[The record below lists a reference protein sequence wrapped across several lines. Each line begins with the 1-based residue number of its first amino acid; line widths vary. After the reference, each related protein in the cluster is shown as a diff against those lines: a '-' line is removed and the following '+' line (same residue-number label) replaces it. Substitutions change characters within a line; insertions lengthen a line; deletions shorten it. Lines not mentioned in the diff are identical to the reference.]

1 MVVMKKVKTILYG
14 AALLLLVNACDSILD
29 REVVLSLTEDDVLTL
44 YNNTQSRAVAI
55 YNYLPSGFRC
65 VDGAMMASASD
76 EAEYTLETSS
86 IQMFNVGSWNAKNN
100 PDGGSWWNNF
110 RGIYLVNHF
119 LANSDN
125 LDLEMYRLNPD
136 DIGHE
141 QYQNRLDNIKRWKYE
156 ARFLRAYFYFEL
168 IKRYG
173 GVPVITRPVEIGDS
187 FPRNTLDSCVNFIV
201 KECDDIAWGLPVKYT
216 EQENLG
222 RATRGAVLALKSRVL
237 LYAASDLFNSPE
249 KWASGYANK
258 DLISVKP
265 IDRKERWKRA
275 ADAAKNV
282 IDLTD
287 AGYALSNN
295 YQGVFRSYTD
305 AEIIL
310 ARRDGA
316 SNDFE
321 KANYPVGYDLG
332 NSGNTPS
339 LNLLDDYEM
348 LDGTAFDWNNK
359 NHAANPYRGRDP
371 RLAFT
376 ILSNMTKFNGRPVE
390 CWTGGRDGKGVPR
403 ATKTGQYLLKYIDP
417 ELNLLEG
424 RTSVHTWVLI
434 RLAEVY
440 LNYIEALNEYQPAHS
455 DIKIYYNKIRQRE
468 GIKMP
473 ELPDGLD
480 QDAVRQKIRHE
491 RRIELAFEDHRLW
504 DARRWMIAAD
514 NEKGKGV
521 LNIPLRG
528 LEILNRGGVPSYT
541 PIEIEKRNFEPKM
554 YLYPIPQGDLDIAG
568 WSQNPLW

>member
-156 ARFLRAYFYFEL
+156 VRFLRAYFYFEL

-201 KECDDIAWGLPVKYT
+201 KECDDIALGLPIKYT

-249 KWASGYANK
+249 KWASDYANK
-258 DLISVKP
+258 DLISVKT

-275 ADAAKNV
+275 ADAAKDV
-282 IDLTD
+282 IDLAD

-295 YQGVFRSYTD
+295 YQGIFRSYTD
-305 AEIIL
+305 TEIIL

-348 LDGTAFDWNNK
+348 LDGTAFDWSNK
-359 NHAANPYRGRDP
+359 NHAANPYKGRDP

-424 RTSVHTWVLI
+424 RTSVHTWILI

-455 DIKIYYNKIRQRE
+455 DIKIYYDKIRRRE

-473 ELPDGLD
+473 VLPDGLD

-514 NEKGKGV
+514 NEMGKGV

-528 LEILNRGGVPSYT
+528 LEILNRGGVPSYR

>member
-1 MVVMKKVKTILYG
+1 MKKVKTILYG

-156 ARFLRAYFYFEL
+156 VRFLRAYFYFEL

-201 KECDDIAWGLPVKYT
+201 KECDDIALGLPIKYT

-321 KANYPVGYDLG
+321 KTNYPVGYDLG

-359 NHAANPYRGRDP
+359 NHAANPYKGRDP

-424 RTSVHTWVLI
+424 RTSVHTWILI

-440 LNYIEALNEYQPAHS
+440 LNYIEALNEYQPTHS
-455 DIKIYYNKIRQRE
+455 DIKIYYDKIRRRE

-514 NEKGKGV
+514 NEMGKGV

-528 LEILNRGGVPSYT
+528 LEILNRGGVPSYR

>member
-1 MVVMKKVKTILYG
+1 MKKVKTILYG

-156 ARFLRAYFYFEL
+156 VRFLRAYFYFEL

-201 KECDDIAWGLPVKYT
+201 KECDDIALGLPIKYT

>member
-1 MVVMKKVKTILYG
+1 MKKVKTILYG

-156 ARFLRAYFYFEL
+156 VRFLRAYFYFEL

-258 DLISVKP
+258 DLISGKP

>member
-1 MVVMKKVKTILYG
+1 MKKVKTILYG

-156 ARFLRAYFYFEL
+156 VRFLRAYFYFEL

-371 RLAFT
+371 RLVFT

>member
-1 MVVMKKVKTILYG
+1 MKKVKTILYG

-86 IQMFNVGSWNAKNN
+86 IHMFNVGSWNAKNN

-156 ARFLRAYFYFEL
+156 VRFLRAYFYFEL

-201 KECDDIAWGLPVKYT
+201 KECDDIALGLPIKYT

-275 ADAAKNV
+275 ADAAKDV

-348 LDGTAFDWNNK
+348 LDGTVFDWNNK
-359 NHAANPYRGRDP
+359 NHAANPYKGRDP

-376 ILSNMTKFNGRPVE
+376 ILSNMKKFNGRPVE

-424 RTSVHTWVLI
+424 RTSVHTWILI

-440 LNYIEALNEYQPAHS
+440 LNYIEALNEYQPTHS
-455 DIKIYYNKIRQRE
+455 DIKIYYDKIRRRE

-514 NEKGKGV
+514 NEMGKGV

-528 LEILNRGGVPSYT
+528 LEILNRGGVPSYS

>member
-1 MVVMKKVKTILYG
+1 MKKVKTILYG

-86 IQMFNVGSWNAKNN
+86 IHMFNVGSWNAKNN

-156 ARFLRAYFYFEL
+156 VRFLRAYFYFEL

-201 KECDDIAWGLPVKYT
+201 KECDDIALGLPIKYT

-275 ADAAKNV
+275 ADAAKDV

-348 LDGTAFDWNNK
+348 LDGTVFDWNNK
-359 NHAANPYRGRDP
+359 NHAANPYKGRDP

-424 RTSVHTWVLI
+424 RTSVHTWILI

-440 LNYIEALNEYQPAHS
+440 LNYIEALNEYQPTHS
-455 DIKIYYNKIRQRE
+455 DIKIYYDKIRRRE

-514 NEKGKGV
+514 NEMGKGV

-528 LEILNRGGVPSYT
+528 LEILNRGGVPSYS
-541 PIEIEKRNFEPKM
+541 PIEIEKRNFELKM

>member
-14 AALLLLVNACDSILD
+14 AALLLLVSACDSILD

-156 ARFLRAYFYFEL
+156 VRFLRAYFYFEL

-187 FPRNTLDSCVNFIV
+187 FPRNTLDSCVNFII
-201 KECDDIAWGLPVKYT
+201 KECDDIALGLPIKYT

-258 DLISVKP
+258 DLISVEP

-275 ADAAKNV
+275 ADAAKDV
-282 IDLTD
+282 IDLAD

-359 NHAANPYRGRDP
+359 NHAANPYKGRDP

-424 RTSVHTWVLI
+424 RTSVHTWILI

-440 LNYIEALNEYQPAHS
+440 LNYIEALNEYQPTHS
-455 DIKIYYNKIRQRE
+455 DIKIYYDKIRRRE

-473 ELPDGLD
+473 ELPNGLD

-514 NEKGKGV
+514 NEMGKGV

-528 LEILNRGGVPSYT
+528 LEILNRGGVPSYS

>member
-1 MVVMKKVKTILYG
+1 MKKVKTILYG

-156 ARFLRAYFYFEL
+156 VRFLRAYFYFEL

-491 RRIELAFEDHRLW
+491 RRIELAFEDHRRW

>member
-1 MVVMKKVKTILYG
+1 MKKVKTILYG

-156 ARFLRAYFYFEL
+156 VRFLRAYFYFEL

-491 RRIELAFEDHRLW
+491 RGIELAFEDHRLW

>member
-1 MVVMKKVKTILYG
+1 
-14 AALLLLVNACDSILD
+14 
-29 REVVLSLTEDDVLTL
+29 
-44 YNNTQSRAVAI
+44 
-55 YNYLPSGFRC
+55 
-65 VDGAMMASASD
+65 
-76 EAEYTLETSS
+76 
-86 IQMFNVGSWNAKNN
+86 MFNVGSWNAKNN

-156 ARFLRAYFYFEL
+156 VRFLRAYFYFEL

>member
-1 MVVMKKVKTILYG
+1 MKKVKTILYG

-156 ARFLRAYFYFEL
+156 VRFLRAYFYFEL

-455 DIKIYYNKIRQRE
+455 DIKIYYNMIRQRE

-541 PIEIEKRNFEPKM
+541 PIEIEQRNFEPKM

>member
-156 ARFLRAYFYFEL
+156 VRFLRAYFYFEL

-541 PIEIEKRNFEPKM
+541 PIEIEQRNFEPKM

>member
-156 ARFLRAYFYFEL
+156 VRFLRAYFYFEL

-514 NEKGKGV
+514 NEMGKGV

-528 LEILNRGGVPSYT
+528 LEILNRGGVPSYS

>member
-156 ARFLRAYFYFEL
+156 VRFLRAYFYFEL

-521 LNIPLRG
+521 LIPLRG

>member
-1 MVVMKKVKTILYG
+1 MKKVKTILYG

-156 ARFLRAYFYFEL
+156 VRFLRAYFYFEL

-455 DIKIYYNKIRQRE
+455 DT
-468 GIKMP
+468 
-473 ELPDGLD
+473 L
-480 QDAVRQKIRHE
+480 
-491 RRIELAFEDHRLW
+491 
-504 DARRWMIAAD
+504 
-514 NEKGKGV
+514 
-521 LNIPLRG
+521 
-528 LEILNRGGVPSYT
+528 
-541 PIEIEKRNFEPKM
+541 
-554 YLYPIPQGDLDIAG
+554 IPQHYYKYNFL
-568 WSQNPLW
+568 ST

>member
-1 MVVMKKVKTILYG
+1 MKKVKTILYG

-156 ARFLRAYFYFEL
+156 VRFLRAYFYFEL

-455 DIKIYYNKIRQRE
+455 DIKIYYDKIRRRE

-473 ELPDGLD
+473 VLPDGLD

-514 NEKGKGV
+514 NEMGKGV

-528 LEILNRGGVPSYT
+528 LEILNRGGVPSYR

>member
-455 DIKIYYNKIRQRE
+455 DIKIYYDKIRQRE

-504 DARRWMIAAD
+504 DVRRWMIAAD

>member
-1 MVVMKKVKTILYG
+1 MKKVKTILYG

-156 ARFLRAYFYFEL
+156 VRFLRAYFYFEL

-541 PIEIEKRNFEPKM
+541 PIEIEKRNFEPKCI
-554 YLYPIPQGDLDIAG
+554 YILFHKEI
-568 WSQNPLW
+568 

>member
-1 MVVMKKVKTILYG
+1 MKTILYG

-156 ARFLRAYFYFEL
+156 VRFLRAYFYFEL

-201 KECDDIAWGLPVKYT
+201 KECDDIALGLPIKYT

-249 KWASGYANK
+249 KWASDYANK
-258 DLISVKP
+258 DLISVKT

-275 ADAAKNV
+275 ADAAKDV
-282 IDLTD
+282 IDLAD

-295 YQGVFRSYTD
+295 YQGIFRSYTD
-305 AEIIL
+305 TEIIL

-348 LDGTAFDWNNK
+348 LDGTAFDWSNK
-359 NHAANPYRGRDP
+359 NHAANPYKGRDP

-424 RTSVHTWVLI
+424 RTSVHTWILI

-455 DIKIYYNKIRQRE
+455 DIKIYYDKIRRRE

-473 ELPDGLD
+473 VLPDGLD

-514 NEKGKGV
+514 NEMGKGV

-528 LEILNRGGVPSYT
+528 LEILNRGGVPSYR

>member
-1 MVVMKKVKTILYG
+1 MKKVKTILYG

-455 DIKIYYNKIRQRE
+455 DIKIYYDKIRQRE

-504 DARRWMIAAD
+504 DVRRWMIAAD

>member
-1 MVVMKKVKTILYG
+1 MKKVKTILYG

-156 ARFLRAYFYFEL
+156 VRFLRAYFYFEL

-504 DARRWMIAAD
+504 DVRRWMIAAD

>member
-1 MVVMKKVKTILYG
+1 MKKVKTILYG

-156 ARFLRAYFYFEL
+156 VRFLRAYFYFEL

-201 KECDDIAWGLPVKYT
+201 KECDDIALGLPIKYT

-249 KWASGYANK
+249 KWASDYANK
-258 DLISVKP
+258 DLISVKT

-275 ADAAKNV
+275 ADAAKDV
-282 IDLTD
+282 IDLAD

-295 YQGVFRSYTD
+295 YQGIFRSYTD
-305 AEIIL
+305 TEIIL

-348 LDGTAFDWNNK
+348 LDGTAFDWSNK
-359 NHAANPYRGRDP
+359 NHAANPYKGRDP

-424 RTSVHTWVLI
+424 RTSVHTWILI

-455 DIKIYYNKIRQRE
+455 DIKIYYDKIRRRE

-473 ELPDGLD
+473 VLPDGLD
-480 QDAVRQKIRHE
+480 QHAVRQKIRHE

-514 NEKGKGV
+514 NEMGKGV

-528 LEILNRGGVPSYT
+528 LEILNRGGVPSYR

>member
-1 MVVMKKVKTILYG
+1 MKTILYG

-156 ARFLRAYFYFEL
+156 VRFLRAYFYFEL

>member
-14 AALLLLVNACDSILD
+14 AALLLLVSACDSILD

-156 ARFLRAYFYFEL
+156 VRFLRAYFYFEL

-187 FPRNTLDSCVNFIV
+187 FPRNTLDSCVNFII
-201 KECDDIAWGLPVKYT
+201 KECDDIALGLPIKYT

-265 IDRKERWKRA
+265 IARKERWKRA
-275 ADAAKNV
+275 ADAAKDV
-282 IDLTD
+282 IDLAD

-359 NHAANPYRGRDP
+359 NHAANPYKGRDP

-424 RTSVHTWVLI
+424 RTSVHTWILI

-440 LNYIEALNEYQPAHS
+440 LNYIEALNEYQPTHS
-455 DIKIYYNKIRQRE
+455 DIKIYYDKIRRRE

-473 ELPDGLD
+473 ELPNGLD

-514 NEKGKGV
+514 NEMGKGV

-528 LEILNRGGVPSYT
+528 LEILNRGGVPSYS

>member
-1 MVVMKKVKTILYG
+1 MKKVKTILYG

-156 ARFLRAYFYFEL
+156 VRFLRAYFYFEL

-201 KECDDIAWGLPVKYT
+201 KECDDIALGLPIKYT

-249 KWASGYANK
+249 KWASDYANK
-258 DLISVKP
+258 DLISVKT

-275 ADAAKNV
+275 ADAAKDV
-282 IDLTD
+282 IDLAD

-295 YQGVFRSYTD
+295 YQGIFRSYTD
-305 AEIIL
+305 TEIIL

-348 LDGTAFDWNNK
+348 LDGTAFDWSNK
-359 NHAANPYRGRDP
+359 NHAANPYKGRDP

-424 RTSVHTWVLI
+424 RTSVHTWILI

-455 DIKIYYNKIRQRE
+455 DIKIYYDKIRRRE

-473 ELPDGLD
+473 ALPDGLD

-514 NEKGKGV
+514 NEMGKGV

-528 LEILNRGGVPSYT
+528 LEILNRGGVPSYR

>member
-1 MVVMKKVKTILYG
+1 MKKVKTILYG

-156 ARFLRAYFYFEL
+156 VRFLRAYFYFEL

-201 KECDDIAWGLPVKYT
+201 KECDDIALGLPIKYT

-249 KWASGYANK
+249 KWASDYANK
-258 DLISVKP
+258 DLISVKT

-275 ADAAKNV
+275 ADAAKDV
-282 IDLTD
+282 IDLAD

-295 YQGVFRSYTD
+295 YQGIFRSYTD
-305 AEIIL
+305 TEIIL

-348 LDGTAFDWNNK
+348 LDGTAFDWSNK
-359 NHAANPYRGRDP
+359 NHAANPYKGRDP

-376 ILSNMTKFNGRPVE
+376 ILSNMTKFNGRSVE

-424 RTSVHTWVLI
+424 RTSVHTWILI

-455 DIKIYYNKIRQRE
+455 DIKIYYDKIRRRE

-473 ELPDGLD
+473 VLPDGLD

-514 NEKGKGV
+514 NEMGKGV

-528 LEILNRGGVPSYT
+528 LEILNRGGVPSYR

>member
-1 MVVMKKVKTILYG
+1 MKKVKTILYG

-455 DIKIYYNKIRQRE
+455 DIKIYYDKIRQRE

-504 DARRWMIAAD
+504 DVRRWMIAAD

-528 LEILNRGGVPSYT
+528 LEILNRGGSAFVYSY
-541 PIEIEKRNFEPKM
+541 
-554 YLYPIPQGDLDIAG
+554 
-568 WSQNPLW
+568 

>member
-1 MVVMKKVKTILYG
+1 MKKVKTILYG

-156 ARFLRAYFYFEL
+156 VRFLRAYFYFEL

-201 KECDDIAWGLPVKYT
+201 KECDDIALGLPIKYT

-265 IDRKERWKRA
+265 IDRKERWKKA
-275 ADAAKNV
+275 ADAAKDV

-321 KANYPVGYDLG
+321 KTNYPVGYDLG

-359 NHAANPYRGRDP
+359 NHAANPYKGRDP

-424 RTSVHTWVLI
+424 RTSVHTWILI

-440 LNYIEALNEYQPAHS
+440 LNYIEALNEYQPTHS
-455 DIKIYYNKIRQRE
+455 DIKIYYDKIRRRE

>member
-1 MVVMKKVKTILYG
+1 MKKVKTILYG

-156 ARFLRAYFYFEL
+156 VRFLRAYFYFEL

-528 LEILNRGGVPSYT
+528 LEILIRGGVPSYT

>member
-1 MVVMKKVKTILYG
+1 MKKVKTILYG

-156 ARFLRAYFYFEL
+156 VRFLRAYFYFEL

-403 ATKTGQYLLKYIDP
+403 AIKTGQYLLKYIDP

>member
-1 MVVMKKVKTILYG
+1 MKKVKTILYG

-156 ARFLRAYFYFEL
+156 VRFLRAYFYFEL

-201 KECDDIAWGLPVKYT
+201 KECDDIALGLPIKYT

-265 IDRKERWKRA
+265 IDRKERWKKA
-275 ADAAKNV
+275 ADAAKDV

-321 KANYPVGYDLG
+321 KTNYPVGYDLG

-348 LDGTAFDWNNK
+348 LDGTAFDWSNK
-359 NHAANPYRGRDP
+359 NHAANPYKGRDP

-424 RTSVHTWVLI
+424 RTSVHTWILI

-455 DIKIYYNKIRQRE
+455 DIKIYYDKIRRRE

-473 ELPDGLD
+473 VLPDGLD

-514 NEKGKGV
+514 NEMGKGV

-528 LEILNRGGVPSYT
+528 LEILNRGGVPSYS

>member
-1 MVVMKKVKTILYG
+1 MKKVKTILYG

-119 LANSDN
+119 
-125 LDLEMYRLNPD
+125 
-136 DIGHE
+136 
-141 QYQNRLDNIKRWKYE
+141 
-156 ARFLRAYFYFEL
+156 
-168 IKRYG
+168 
-173 GVPVITRPVEIGDS
+173 

>member
-1 MVVMKKVKTILYG
+1 MKKVKTILYG

-156 ARFLRAYFYFEL
+156 VRFLRAYFYFEL

-201 KECDDIAWGLPVKYT
+201 KECDDIALGLPIKYT

-249 KWASGYANK
+249 KWASDYANK
-258 DLISVKP
+258 DLISVKT

-275 ADAAKNV
+275 ADAAKDV
-282 IDLTD
+282 IDLVD

-295 YQGVFRSYTD
+295 YQGIFRSYTD
-305 AEIIL
+305 TEIIL

-348 LDGTAFDWNNK
+348 LDGTAFDWSNK
-359 NHAANPYRGRDP
+359 NHAANPYKGRDP

-424 RTSVHTWVLI
+424 RTSVHTWILI

-455 DIKIYYNKIRQRE
+455 DIKIYYDKIRRRE

-473 ELPDGLD
+473 VLPDGLD

-514 NEKGKGV
+514 NEMGKGV

-528 LEILNRGGVPSYT
+528 LEILNRGGVPSYR

>member
-1 MVVMKKVKTILYG
+1 MKKVKTILYG
-14 AALLLLVNACDSILD
+14 AALLLLVSACDSILD

-156 ARFLRAYFYFEL
+156 VRFLRAYFYFEL

-187 FPRNTLDSCVNFIV
+187 FPRNTLDSCVNFII
-201 KECDDIAWGLPVKYT
+201 KECDDIALGLPIKYT

-258 DLISVKP
+258 DLISVEP

-275 ADAAKNV
+275 ADAAKDV
-282 IDLTD
+282 IDLAD

-359 NHAANPYRGRDP
+359 NHAANPYKGRDP

-424 RTSVHTWVLI
+424 RTSVHTWILI

-440 LNYIEALNEYQPAHS
+440 LNYIEALNEYQPTHS
-455 DIKIYYNKIRQRE
+455 DIKIYYDKIRRRE

-514 NEKGKGV
+514 NEMGKGV

-528 LEILNRGGVPSYT
+528 LEILNRGGVPSYS

>member
-1 MVVMKKVKTILYG
+1 MKKVKTILYG

-125 LDLEMYRLNPD
+125 LDLETYRLNPD

-156 ARFLRAYFYFEL
+156 VRFLRAYFYFEL

>member
-1 MVVMKKVKTILYG
+1 MKKVKTILYG

-156 ARFLRAYFYFEL
+156 VRFLRAYFYFEL

-201 KECDDIAWGLPVKYT
+201 KECDDIALGLPIKYT

-249 KWASGYANK
+249 KWASDYANK
-258 DLISVKP
+258 DLISVKT

-275 ADAAKNV
+275 ADAAKDV
-282 IDLTD
+282 IDLAD

-295 YQGVFRSYTD
+295 YQGIFRSYTD
-305 AEIIL
+305 TEIIL

-359 NHAANPYRGRDP
+359 NHAANPYKGRDP

-424 RTSVHTWVLI
+424 RTSVHTWILI

-440 LNYIEALNEYQPAHS
+440 LNYIEALNEYQPTHS
-455 DIKIYYNKIRQRE
+455 DIKIYYDKIRRRE

-473 ELPDGLD
+473 VLPDGLD

-514 NEKGKGV
+514 NEMGKGV

-528 LEILNRGGVPSYT
+528 LEILNRGGVPSYR